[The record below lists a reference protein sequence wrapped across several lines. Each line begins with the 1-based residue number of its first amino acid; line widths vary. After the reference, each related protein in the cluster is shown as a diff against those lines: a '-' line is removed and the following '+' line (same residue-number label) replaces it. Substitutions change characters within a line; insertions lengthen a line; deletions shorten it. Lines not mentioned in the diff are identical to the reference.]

1 MPLHRRL
8 IQHAGVSAT
17 LLCLL
22 PLTACRRS
30 GFPDIPAG
38 FREFAYVANGGG
50 NTVSVLD
57 LVYLRQDRVLQV
69 GNQPSALA
77 VNGHRDEVYVVN
89 TQPHQATGSVSV
101 IDTAKNQVVA
111 TIPVNR
117 QPTAIAVDS
126 SGRRAFVVNS
136 GSNTVSVLDLDQR
149 RQITQTATGEQ
160 PTVVRISANG
170 RTLVVTNRASGSV
183 SIYDA
188 ALPPEP
194 GSQPK
199 GGAEPPLRLRA
210 TFANCPGASDAVILP
225 DDSKTFVACSTGHQ
239 VMGVALAQAADSW
252 AVKQDSAALTDHL
265 LTLLDVGMQPEH
277 IAMKPDGGEIFV
289 SNTVSDSVSEISTW
303 TNEVGGTY
311 PIGSRPAH
319 GIVSGDNSTLWVS
332 NSGADAIGL
341 YSIEDGKLVSSLHT
355 GSSPDALAF
364 SSDEHLLLAADAHSG
379 DVAVIRTQ
387 GKFGPALFTM
397 LPAGQSPSA
406 IVTKAMTDGGH

>member
-1 MPLHRRL
+1 M
-8 IQHAGVSAT
+8 
-17 LLCLL
+17 L
-22 PLTACRRS
+22 PLAACRRS

-38 FREFAYVANGGG
+38 FREFAYVANSGG

-69 GNQPSALA
+69 GAEPTALA

-89 TQPHQATGSVSV
+89 TQTRQTSGSISV
-101 IDTAKNQVVA
+101 VDTTKNRIAA

-117 QPTAIAVDS
+117 QPVAIAVDS

-136 GSNTVSVLDLDQR
+136 GSNNISVLDLDQR
-149 RQITQTATGEQ
+149 RQIAVASTGEQ
-160 PTVVRISANG
+160 PGVVRIAANG
-170 RTLVVTNRASGSV
+170 RTLIVTNRGSGSV

-194 GSQPK
+194 DAKPTGK
-199 GGAEPPLRLRA
+199 ADPPLKLRA
-210 TFANCPGASDAVILP
+210 TFGNCPGASDAAILP
-225 DDSKTFVACSTGHQ
+225 DDSRAFVACSGGHQ
-239 VMGVALAQAADSW
+239 VMGIALAQAPDSW

-265 LTLLDVGMQPEH
+265 LAFLDVGQQPEH
-277 IAMKPDGGEIFV
+277 IAMKPNGGEIFV
-289 SNTVSDSVSEISTW
+289 SNTLSDSVSEISTY
-303 TNEVGGTY
+303 TCEVGGTY

-319 GIVSGDNSTLWVS
+319 GVVSDDNSTLWVS

-355 GSSPDALAF
+355 GSSPDSLAF
-364 SSDEHLLLAADAHSG
+364 SADEHLLLAADQHSG

-387 GKFGPALFTM
+387 GKLGPALFTM
-397 LPAGQSPSA
+397 LPAGQAPSA